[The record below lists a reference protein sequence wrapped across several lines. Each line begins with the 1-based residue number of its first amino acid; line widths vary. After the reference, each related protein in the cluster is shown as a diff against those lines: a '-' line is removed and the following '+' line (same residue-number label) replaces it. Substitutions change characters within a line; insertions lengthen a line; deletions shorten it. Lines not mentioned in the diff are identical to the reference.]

1 MENAVAAIAAAWS
14 MGIPVSLIKES
25 LLCVTV
31 PGRMETYESSA
42 GEVTA
47 IVDFAHNGLSFEKMF
62 DTVALEYPGSRVSVV
77 FGTPGGKALN
87 RRKDRG
93 ETSGKRADRIFL
105 VPDDPG
111 NEDPQ
116 AICEEIGGYIAKEG
130 ASFQIRMDRGAAIR
144 EAILGAVPGEV
155 VLILGKGAD
164 VTMHVGN
171 GNVPYR
177 SDAVYAK
184 EALAEYGNAF
194 AEAATARE
202 TEE

>member
-1 MENAVAAIAAAWS
+1 VENAVAAIAAAWS

-77 FGTPGGKALN
+77 FGTPGGKAFN
-87 RRKDRG
+87 RRKDMG
-93 ETSGKRADRIFL
+93 EISGKRADRIFL

-130 ASFQIRMDRGAAIR
+130 ASFQIRMDRNPGGDSWRRTGRGCSDPWKRRGRDDAR
-144 EAILGAVPGEV
+144 RKRKCAVPV
-155 VLILGKGAD
+155 RCRLCKRGACRIWKCICRS
-164 VTMHVGN
+164 GN
-171 GNVPYR
+171 GP
-177 SDAVYAK
+177 
-184 EALAEYGNAF
+184 
-194 AEAATARE
+194 
-202 TEE
+202 

>member
-1 MENAVAAIAAAWS
+1 MKISDLLREHARRTELVVPEAPEGKPVRVL
-14 MGIPVSLIKES
+14 MGVGDS
-25 LLCVTV
+25 
-31 PGRMETYESSA
+31 
-42 GEVTA
+42 
-47 IVDFAHNGLSFEKMF
+47 
-62 DTVALEYPGSRVSVV
+62 
-77 FGTPGGKALN
+77 
-87 RRKDRG
+87 
-93 ETSGKRADRIFL
+93 
-105 VPDDPG
+105 
-111 NEDPQ
+111 
-116 AICEEIGGYIAKEG
+116 ICEEIGGYIAKEG

-184 EALAEYGNAF
+184 EARAEYGNAF

>member
-1 MENAVAAIAAAWS
+1 
-14 MGIPVSLIKES
+14 
-25 LLCVTV
+25 
-31 PGRMETYESSA
+31 
-42 GEVTA
+42 
-47 IVDFAHNGLSFEKMF
+47 MF

-77 FGTPGGKALN
+77 FGTPGGKAFN
-87 RRKDRG
+87 RRKDMG
-93 ETSGKRADRIFL
+93 EISGKRADRIFL

-116 AICEEIGGYIAKEG
+116 AICEEIGGYIAREG

>member
-1 MENAVAAIAAAWS
+1 
-14 MGIPVSLIKES
+14 
-25 LLCVTV
+25 
-31 PGRMETYESSA
+31 
-42 GEVTA
+42 
-47 IVDFAHNGLSFEKMF
+47 MF

-77 FGTPGGKALN
+77 FGTPGGKAFN
-87 RRKDRG
+87 RRKDMG
-93 ETSGKRADRIFL
+93 EISGKRADRIFL

-130 ASFQIRMDRGAAIR
+130 ASFQIRMDRGEAIR
-144 EAILGAVPGEV
+144 ERFWRRTGRGCSDPWKRRGRDDARR
-155 VLILGKGAD
+155 
-164 VTMHVGN
+164 N

-202 TEE
+202 AEE

>member
-1 MENAVAAIAAAWS
+1 

-77 FGTPGGKALN
+77 FGTPGGKAFN
-87 RRKDRG
+87 RRKDMG
-93 ETSGKRADRIFL
+93 EISGKRADRIFL

-144 EAILGAVPGEV
+144 EAILGAVPGGDCSDPWKRRGRDDARRKRKCAV
-155 VLILGKGAD
+155 PVRCRLCKRGACRIWKCICRS
-164 VTMHVGN
+164 GN
-171 GNVPYR
+171 GP
-177 SDAVYAK
+177 
-184 EALAEYGNAF
+184 
-194 AEAATARE
+194 
-202 TEE
+202 